1 MKTLRTLFA
10 ILCALATFSACN
22 FVERIFHDAG
32 DDAVARVG
40 KEVLYRSDI
49 RKLIPPGV
57 PAEDSVRMVQQYI
70 NTWAKGKLL
79 MLQAEANLS
88 KEAKDVTGEL
98 AEFRQNLLTFRYEK
112 LYIESRLDTLVT
124 EEDALAYYEAHKAQ
138 FTFPYS
144 LVRARIIRISK
155 KSPYYDMIRDNYQAE
170 TASDVADLE
179 EMCYASAEKYVDFGK
194 SWVPVATFAKELG
207 METAACEAEFARGRS
222 FEREIDG
229 QNHLVYLLGR
239 IAPNQPSPF
248 EYNAEKIREL
258 LLSKRKQELLASLEQ
273 ELFEDA
279 KTNGKLII
287 YNQDE

>member
-1 MKTLRTLFA
+1 MKTLLR
-10 ILCALATFSACN
+10 LCTVLCLLVALPACN

-40 KEVLYRSDI
+40 NDVLYQSDI
-49 RKLIPPGV
+49 RKLIPQGV

-88 KEAKDVTGEL
+88 KEAKDVTEEL

-124 EEDALAYYEAHKAQ
+124 EEEALAYYEAHKAS

-144 LVRARIIRISK
+144 LVKARIIRISR
-155 KSPYYDMIRDNYQAE
+155 KSPYYDMIKDNHQAE
-170 TASDVADLE
+170 TESDVADLE
-179 EMCYASAEKYVDFGK
+179 EMCHASAEKYVDFGK

-207 METAACEAEFARGRS
+207 METAVCEMEIARGRS

-229 QNHLVYLLGR
+229 QNHLIYMVGR

-248 EYNAEKIREL
+248 EYNAERIREL

-279 KTNGKLII
+279 KINGKLII
-287 YNQDE
+287 YDQDE

>member
-1 MKTLRTLFA
+1 MKRLLR
-10 ILCALATFSACN
+10 LCTVLCLLAALPACN

-40 KEVLYRSDI
+40 KDVLYRSDI
-49 RKLIPPGV
+49 RKLIPQGV

-124 EEDALAYYEAHKAQ
+124 DAEAQEYYESHKAS
-138 FTFPYS
+138 FTFSYS
-144 LVRARIIRISK
+144 LVKARIIRISK
-155 KSPYYDMIRDNYQAE
+155 KSPYYDMIKDNHQAE
-170 TASDVADLE
+170 TESDVADLE

-229 QNHLVYLLGR
+229 QNHLVYLMGR

-248 EYNAEKIREL
+248 EYNAERIREL

-279 KTNGKLII
+279 KVNGKLII
-287 YNQDE
+287 YDQDE